1 MKKSIFTP
9 ALALSAML
17 VMSGCGGGSDT
28 QPATKKDAAYYKK
41 AYRDYTSVKSLH
53 KKGTT
58 LFTIDALQK
67 SLDDFNITTT
77 TQESRAYK
85 MRFVEQF
92 KANLESKVA
101 NGNTY
106 VLGNKSAILIPNDE
120 NSTPV
125 INGNKSMDLLSELSD
140 TFKQVG
146 PPPAPPCCEGGI
158 DPWISAEFI
167 AYLDDNSDVDENN
180 DSQPLIAVL
189 PEAPKEIQELKK
201 KVELDDY
208 FYGGSLV
215 TVPKLRDDFGKAVDA
230 TIK

>member
-1 MKKSIFTP
+1 MKKKILTLGLAAVS
-9 ALALSAML
+9 ALALI
-17 VMSGCGGGSDT
+17 GCGNGLE
-28 QPATKKDAAYYKK
+28 TKRDAAFYKK
-41 AYRDYTSVKSLH
+41 AYANYTSIKSLH
-53 KKGTT
+53 TDKTT
-58 LFTIDALQK
+58 LFTLDALQK

-101 NGNTY
+101 NDNTN

-120 NSTPV
+120 NGTPD
-125 INGNKSMDLLSELSD
+125 INGNKSMDLLGELTD
-140 TFKQVG
+140 TFRQVG

-158 DPWISAEFI
+158 SDIIIVSFI
-167 AYLDDNSDVDENN
+167 THLDDNSDVDENN
-180 DSQPLIAVL
+180 DSQPFVAVL
-189 PEAPKEIQELKK
+189 PEAPKEIQELKD
-201 KVELDDY
+201 KVALDDY

-215 TVPKLRDDFGKAVDA
+215 AVPKLREDFGKAVDA